1 MKAGKKPKDNAKKNY
16 FFLDSLTVNVVPI
29 YFFICVYFLVLYLY
43 VYMCVYQ
50 YIFSRSFENVTD
62 IMALY
67 PWIF

>member
-16 FFLDSLTVNVVPI
+16 FFLDSLTVNVVPL
-29 YFFICVYFLVLYLY
+29 YFFIWVDFLVLYLY

-50 YIFSRSFENVTD
+50 YIFSRSFDNVTD

>member
-1 MKAGKKPKDNAKKNY
+1 MKGGKTQGYAKKNY
-16 FFLDSLTVNVVPI
+16 FSLDSLTVNIFPI
-29 YFFICVYFLVLYLY
+29 YFIICVYFLVLFLN

-50 YIFSRSFENVTD
+50 CIFSRSFENVAY